1 MLITGATQKKVP
13 EEAGDVEAKDGLDKK
28 PPKSFY
34 YINLGETIFEITW
47 CRVMSNAMGSFQ

>member
-13 EEAGDVEAKDGLDKK
+13 EEAGDVEAKDGVDWK

-34 YINLGETIFEITW
+34 YFNLGETSFENNL
-47 CRVMSNAMGSFQ
+47 V